1 MSSLSVQV
9 SSAKGANS
17 GAARYHPRVSTDLE
31 HRLSALEA
39 ADERKDTTL
48 NEILQRLQQYED
60 TSGRAWQAI
69 ESHAE
74 EHARLAVRV
83 DKLEGA
89 FESQWSVLRRLEVG
103 ALDTRRD
110 MQAGFR
116 EVRDEVRDIR
126 EEVREG
132 LAAIGSRIEARPP
145 EGAPS

>member
-1 MSSLSVQV
+1 MT
-9 SSAKGANS
+9 
-17 GAARYHPRVSTDLE
+17 TDLE
-31 HRLSALEA
+31 RRLSALEA
-39 ADERKDTTL
+39 ADERKDATL
-48 NEILQRLQQYED
+48 NEILQRIEQHEGVS
-60 TSGRAWQAI
+60 TRTWRAI

-126 EEVREG
+126 EQVREG
-132 LAAIGSRIEARPP
+132 LAAIGARIGPD
-145 EGAPS
+145 